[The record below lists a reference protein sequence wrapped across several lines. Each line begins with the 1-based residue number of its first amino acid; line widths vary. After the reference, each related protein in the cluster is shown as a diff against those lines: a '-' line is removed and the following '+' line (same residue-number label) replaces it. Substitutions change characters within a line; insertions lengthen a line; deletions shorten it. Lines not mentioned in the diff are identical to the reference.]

1 VWCCFCGEHVC
12 DICMCTLVAIMWFS
26 TGRKALTETTRRKTH
41 LSPAHRARRSAGRA
55 ETALVLPHL
64 GARTKR
70 SQGVT
75 ADSAE
80 CCASTS
86 VSRVAWHTDSAQCQ
100 LPCARSSVPEVSP
113 YPFVWGPVCV
123 IRKTHTGSGKE
134 LSKEKFPLNSCISSR
149 HEAKS
154 HKRRKELGKES
165 PRA

>member
-1 VWCCFCGEHVC
+1 MHVHVGGHHVVFNREEGAHRN
-12 DICMCTLVAIMWFS
+12 DTQ
-26 TGRKALTETTRRKTH
+26 KNTH

-80 CCASTS
+80 SCASTS
-86 VSRVAWHTDSAQCQ
+86 VSRVAWHTVSAQCQ
-100 LPCARSSVPEVSP
+100 LPCARSSAPEVSP
-113 YPFVWGPVCV
+113 CPFVWEPVCV
-123 IRKTHTGSGKE
+123 IHKTHTGSGKE